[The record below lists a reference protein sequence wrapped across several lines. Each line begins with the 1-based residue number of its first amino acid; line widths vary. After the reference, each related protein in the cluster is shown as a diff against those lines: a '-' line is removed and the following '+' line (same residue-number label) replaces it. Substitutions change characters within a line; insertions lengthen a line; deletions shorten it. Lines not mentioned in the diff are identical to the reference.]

1 MMPITLTLPTAYAA
15 GPFPLP
21 LGEGKQ
27 AVNYLYVRDCNLDL
41 PRLSGEAFAQRDAVR
56 SNCAGLM

>member
-1 MMPITLTLPTAYAA
+1 MMPITFTLPTAYAA

-27 AVNYLYVRDCNLDL
+27 AVNYLYVKDCNRPIADVRRSAHIA
-41 PRLSGEAFAQRDAVR
+41 PRWII
-56 SNCAGLM
+56 